1 MRRILFALILFLV
14 GGLVVWSQLPT
25 VVSGT
30 VPFSATATDAGSGV
44 AQVEFF
50 VDGISIGTDLPDGD
64 SDYTAPL
71 DTTQFADGP
80 HTLTATARD
89 NAGNEASDSKN
100 VVFDNDPPSISITG
114 P

>member
-1 MRRILFALILFLV
+1 MRRWLLLLLLFL
-14 GGLVVWSQLPT
+14 GGGFFVWSQLPT

-50 VDGISIGTDLPDGD
+50 VDGVSLGTDTPDGD
-64 SDYTAPL
+64 DNYTVQL
-71 DTTQFADGP
+71 DTTQFADGA
-80 HTLTATARD
+80 HTLSVTATD
-89 NAGNEASDSKN
+89 NAGNEASDTRD
-100 VVFDNDPPSISITG
+100 VTFDNDPPSVTITE